1 MNIKYKFM
9 LKGFA
14 LLGIVGLLSSCG
26 GGGGGGGNDNPC
38 GTVVDISENAF
49 VNGRLEAGDCTI
61 NDLFP
66 GAIDA
71 SFADEFRVTIPVG
84 GGTLEITMRSTQ
96 IDTFLALVDTT
107 GSCSGGCDP
116 MIILDSDD
124 DTAGIPP
131 NFTDSFIS
139 FPLAE
144 GTYMILA
151 NSFDS
156 VNPETGNY
164 NLETIFN

>member
-1 MNIKYKFM
+1 MNIKYK
-9 LKGFA
+9 LIINSIA

-66 GAIDA
+66 GAMDPT
-71 SFADEFRVTIPVG
+71 FVDEYRVTIAT
-84 GGTLEITMRSTQ
+84 GGTLEITMRSTE
-96 IDTFLALVDTT
+96 IDTFLAVVNTT
-107 GSCSGGCDP
+107 GTCSGGCDP
-116 MIILDSDD
+116 ALVLAFDD
-124 DTAGIPP
+124 NTAGGA
-131 NFTDSFIS
+131 NGTDSFIS
-139 FPLAE
+139 IVLTA
-144 GTYMILA
+144 GTYIILA
-151 NSFDS
+151 NSFAL
-156 VNPETGNY
+156 ETGNY